1 MGEACFSLS
10 GRWSQSKGFV
20 LLDDFF
26 PCPKQA
32 LNGISCNEAAPA
44 LPGGGPGG
52 EVITEQGPCRTGRSP
67 GSRLLGLWSALW
79 GPRLP
84 LFCLHGQKEPEAE
97 QSGILSTPPSPPQPQ
112 LPVPWLSELKR
123 SEVK

>member
-1 MGEACFSLS
+1 MKPVSVCLEDGVKAK
-10 GRWSQSKGFV
+10 SKGFV

-26 PCPKQA
+26 PCTKQA

-44 LPGGGPGG
+44 PLGGGPGG

-67 GSRLLGLWSALW
+67 GSRPLGLWSALW

-84 LFCLHGQKEPEAE
+84 LFCLQGQKEPEAE
-97 QSGILSTPPSPPQPQ
+97 QGGILSTTRPPPPPPAPAASS
-112 LPVPWLSELKR
+112 LVI
-123 SEVK
+123 